1 MFDLVRIN
9 ASSLVGRLDFHE
21 SLSSTS
27 DRALELA
34 AAGDQP
40 LPLLVLA
47 ERQTGGRGRGTNRWW
62 SGPGA
67 LTFSLVQEVPPERL
81 APERWPQ
88 LSLVAGLAVCE
99 TLEELLPRAEC
110 RVKWPNDVFVNERK
124 VCGIL
129 CESVPGWRDRLVL
142 GIGLNVNNSLAPA
155 PAEVRQSATSL
166 LDVDGSARDL
176 TAVLLGLLDR
186 LDQQWMNLAQQ
197 SFADLATEFRRR
209 CLLSGRALTVL
220 SGGRTLV
227 GRCQGIDDAGQ
238 LLLQTETEL
247 HRVVAGTIVVCE

>member
-1 MFDLVRIN
+1 MFDLSRIA
-9 ASSLVGRLDFHE
+9 ASALVARIDFHD
-21 SLSSTS
+21 SLGSTS

-67 LTFSLVQEVPPERL
+67 LTFSLVLEVLPERL

-99 TLEELLPRAEC
+99 TLEQLLPRAEC

-142 GIGLNVNNSLAPA
+142 GIGLNVNNSLAAA
-155 PAEVRQSATSL
+155 PAEVRESATSL
-166 LDVDGSARDL
+166 VDIDGSARDVS
-176 TAVLLGLLDR
+176 AVLLGLLDR
-186 LDQQWMNLAQQ
+186 LDHRWTNLAQQ
-197 SFADLATEFRRR
+197 SFEDLATEFRRR
-209 CLLSGRALTVL
+209 CYLSGRTLTVVG
-220 SGGRTLV
+220 GGRTLV

-238 LLLQTETEL
+238 LLLRTESGL
-247 HRVVAGTIVVCE
+247 RHIVAGTIVVCE